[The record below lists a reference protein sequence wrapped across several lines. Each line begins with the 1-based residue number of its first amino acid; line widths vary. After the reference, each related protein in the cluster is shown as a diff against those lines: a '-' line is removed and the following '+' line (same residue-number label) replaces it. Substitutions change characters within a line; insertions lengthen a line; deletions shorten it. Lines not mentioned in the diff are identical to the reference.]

1 MITVRDL
8 LNDDAFLGH
17 QLLGGGAGLDQVV
30 RNAALVHTGHDL
42 SRVPPSSVAIMDV
55 ADQKGVSSQ
64 HLVEAFTRRLH
75 GRGGRLLV
83 IVGRLEAV
91 SRSTVRLADRFSL
104 PVVAVRPE
112 SVPGSAHALTA
123 RVLGLVQNPDTLYA
137 RAVASVAPKLAKA
150 GTIDRILG
158 VITEALKGTAAL
170 VTADGRI
177 MAGMVRW
184 TPPEEATR
192 HPSVVSERYADHVM
206 ASCPV
211 PWTDHQL
218 WLLSEVPNGGPA
230 WQEAARA
237 VLQVAAPAVAAWVA
251 RDRLQAE
258 RERGRLTGLLSELLQ
273 VEQTNQIPGHVAARA
288 GRAGIVLDGWHVGV
302 HLTWLTPVD
311 DTAAY
316 MELTPQLT
324 SALAEHGFGV
334 PLFERVDGWSSW
346 VTIPE
351 RPSYPET
358 TAIAARLR
366 TAVEWFN
373 TTYVDHQA
381 YVPLVGGVG
390 RPATGPAAIAGTL
403 AQAQQAA
410 MVAGSDGPG
419 SVESISELGPERLL
433 LAWFRDESFQAHARS
448 LLEPVLAA
456 PDSLALLE
464 TLEAYLACGSS
475 PTETARRLDLHRN
488 TVALRI
494 AAVER
499 HLGASLA
506 DVDRLTLHLACRTVT
521 AALRASRPTG
531 AG

>member
-1 MITVRDL
+1 MTTVITVRDL
-8 LNDDAFLGH
+8 LNDAAFHGH
-17 QLLGGGAGLDQVV
+17 QLLGGGSGLDQVV

-64 HLVEAFTRRLH
+64 HLVESFTRRLH

-83 IVGRLEAV
+83 IVGRLETV

-104 PVVAVRPE
+104 PVVAVQPE
-112 SVPGSAHALTA
+112 LVPVSAHALTA
-123 RVLGLVQNPDTLYA
+123 RVLGLVQNPETLYA

-158 VITEALKGTAAL
+158 VITDALKGTAAL
-170 VTADGRI
+170 VTADGRV
-177 MAGMVRW
+177 MAGTVRW

-192 HPSVVSERYADHVM
+192 HPSVVAERYADHVM

-218 WLLSEVPNGGPA
+218 WLLSEVTNGGPA

-237 VLQVAAPAVAAWVA
+237 VLQVAAPAVSAWVA

-258 RERGRLTGLLSELLQ
+258 RERVRLTGLLSELLQ
-273 VEQTNQIPGHVAARA
+273 LEQAAQIPGHVASRA
-288 GRAGIVLDGWHVGV
+288 SRAGIVLDGWHIGV
-302 HLTWLTPVD
+302 HLTWMSPVD

-324 SALAEHGFGV
+324 STLAEHGFGV

-346 VTIPE
+346 VSCHE
-351 RPSYPET
+351 RPSYAEAS
-358 TAIAARLR
+358 AIAERVR
-366 TAVEWFN
+366 TAVAWFN
-373 TTYVDHQA
+373 ATYEDHQA

-390 RPATGPAAIAGTL
+390 QPTTGPAAIASTL

-410 MVAGSDGPG
+410 RVAGSDQPG
-419 SVESISELGPERLL
+419 AVESISELGPERLL

-448 LLEPVLAA
+448 LLAPVLAA
-456 PDSLALLE
+456 PDSVALLE
-464 TLEAYLACGSS
+464 TLEEFLTCGSS

-488 TVALRI
+488 TVTQRI

-499 HLGASLA
+499 HLGASLT
-506 DVDRLTLHLACRTVT
+506 DVDRLSLHLACRSVT
-521 AALRASRPTG
+521 AGWRAGRSS
-531 AG
+531 